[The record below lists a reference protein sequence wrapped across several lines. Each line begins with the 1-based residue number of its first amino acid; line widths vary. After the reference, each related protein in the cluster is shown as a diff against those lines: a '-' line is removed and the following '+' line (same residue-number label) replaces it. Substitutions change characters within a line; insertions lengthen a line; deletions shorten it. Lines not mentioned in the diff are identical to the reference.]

1 MYHKHHVGKL
11 STAQISKLLNGHAVR
26 VKHGN
31 HHEVHL
37 SVEQSKK
44 VHKAHSKGKA
54 VQIRFDPYQ
63 IQHHQHLRGK
73 SHGGSIKDDMAN
85 FYNNKIP
92 SEFHPGLESLGNASL
107 KLAGFGVKR
116 RGRPRK
122 SRGGSIKDDMAN
134 FYNNKIP
141 SEFHPGLES
150 LGNASLKLA
159 GFGLKKRGRP
169 RKMHGQGFW
178 DDISNAFHP
187 ADNAF
192 KNTFTP
198 ELGKQIARGAI
209 QYGIPAAVGG
219 LTSLSGNPEF
229 APLTSGMMSQLT
241 PQIQRSVG
249 LGLRKKK
256 GGSLMSKAMNAVA
269 PVAAK
274 VLKPVAK
281 KVAHQVI
288 KYGAAAAG
296 PAAAAATAAIG
307 QPELAPMAA
316 MMGNYVARE
325 KAATAHK
332 YIDGL
337 GLKKRRGR
345 AARPMKGSALMAA
358 GY

>member
-1 MYHKHHVGKL
+1 MYHKHHIGKL
-11 STAQISKLLNGHAVR
+11 STAQVSKLLNGHAVR

-31 HHEVHL
+31 AHEVHL

-44 VHKAHSKGKA
+44 VHKAHSNGKA
-54 VQIRFDPYQ
+54 VQVRFDPYQ

-73 SHGGSIKDDMAN
+73 KHGGSIKDDLAN

-92 SEFHPGLESLGNASL
+92 SEFHPGLESLGNAGL
-107 KLAGFGVKR
+107 HMAGFGVKH

-122 SRGGSIKDDMAN
+122 SHGGSIKDDLSN

-150 LGNASLKLA
+150 LGNAGLHMA
-159 GFGLKKRGRP
+159 GFGLKKRRP
-169 RKMHGQGFW
+169 RKMQGEGFW
-178 DDISNAFHP
+178 DDVGHAFT
-187 ADNAF
+187 
-192 KNTFTP
+192 NTFNP
-198 ELGKQIARGAI
+198 DLGKKIARGAI

-229 APLTSGMMSQLT
+229 APLTSGMMSQFT
-241 PQIQRSVG
+241 PQIERSVG
-249 LGLRKKK
+249 LGLRRKK
-256 GGSLMSKAMNAVA
+256 GGSLMNKAYKAIA
-269 PVAAK
+269 PVAAQ

-337 GLKKRRGR
+337 GIKKRRGR
-345 AARPMKGSALMAA
+345 PRKGGALMAA